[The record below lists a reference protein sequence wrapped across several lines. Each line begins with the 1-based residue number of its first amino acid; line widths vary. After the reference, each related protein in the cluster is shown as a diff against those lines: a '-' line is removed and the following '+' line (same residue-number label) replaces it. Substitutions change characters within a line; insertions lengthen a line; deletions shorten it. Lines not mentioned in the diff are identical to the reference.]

1 MPDWNDENSSLK
13 KNAFLGIPKAGS
25 TTIRRYMKKYS
36 DHIPTD
42 TALHSDLKNMFEF
55 KDYFIYTFCRN
66 PYKRVISCYEYLF
79 THEEIPE
86 FKKEEMTREHFTF
99 ERFVNIITQEINPV
113 YQRKPCWNLYW
124 EPQTSFIF
132 NKDGIQQV
140 DYVGKV
146 ENIVDDINYISN
158 EIGLNL
164 TPTGPCCHK
173 LQSDGHRPKWKIK
186 SIGVAEGSQST
197 WLHSDYKSYYTD
209 DIKKK
214 IDKYYEKDIDF
225 FKTTF

>member
-1 MPDWNDENSSLK
+1 MPDWNNENSSLK
-13 KNAFLGIPKAGS
+13 KNAYLHIPKAAS
-25 TTIRRYMKKYS
+25 TTVGLYMKKYS
-36 DHIPTD
+36 HGVSNDM
-42 TALHSDLKNMFEF
+42 ALNGDVKNMSEF
-55 KDYFIYTFCRN
+55 RDYFIYTFCRN
-66 PYKRVISCYEYLF
+66 PYKKIISCYEYLL
-79 THEEIPE
+79 THKEIPE
-86 FKKEEMTREHFTF
+86 WNKENMNREYFTF
-99 ERFVNIITQEINPV
+99 DRFVSIITQEINPI
-113 YQRKPCWNLYW
+113 YQRKPCWNVYW

-132 NKDGIQQV
+132 NNAGKLHV
-140 DYVGKV
+140 DYIGRV
-146 ENIVDDINYISN
+146 ENLVEDINYICN

-164 TPTGPCCHK
+164 TSTGPCCHK

-186 SIGVAEGSQST
+186 SIGAAEGSQST